1 VAHVEPISDLD
12 GRVLGRAPGLVVT
25 RGRLPD
31 QLFDLLALILGIL
44 FSLRQMDVSMRQ
56 KESFPAVA
64 EADFTRWRD
73 QTRRTYRLGAVACF
87 GKILFDIVFAYLLN
101 HGLPVPFP
109 VKVTLGLSV
118 VVLWMASVGI
128 AVWRTQKNHA
138 LARELGIEARRPSS
152 SNG

>member
-1 VAHVEPISDLD
+1 M
-12 GRVLGRAPGLVVT
+12 
-25 RGRLPD
+25 PD

-44 FSLRQMDVSMRQ
+44 FSLRQMDVSMRL
-56 KESFPAVA
+56 KERYPAVS

-73 QTRRTYRLGAVACF
+73 QTRRTYRIGAAACF

-101 HGLPVPFP
+101 HGLRVPFP
-109 VKVTLGLSV
+109 VTATLGLSV
-118 VVLWMASVGI
+118 VVLWMGLVGV

-138 LARELGIEARRPSS
+138 LARELGIEARRPSA

>member
-1 VAHVEPISDLD
+1 M
-12 GRVLGRAPGLVVT
+12 
-25 RGRLPD
+25 PD

-56 KESFPAVA
+56 KDRYPAVS

-73 QTRRTYRLGAVACF
+73 QTRRTYRLGAMACF
-87 GKILFDIVFAYLLN
+87 GKILFDIVFAYLLT

-118 VVLWMASVGI
+118 VVLWMGLVGL

-138 LARELGIEARRPSS
+138 LARQLGIEARSPSS
-152 SNG
+152 SSS

>member
-1 VAHVEPISDLD
+1 M
-12 GRVLGRAPGLVVT
+12 
-25 RGRLPD
+25 PD

-44 FSLRQMDVSMRQ
+44 FSLRQMDVSMRL
-56 KESFPAVA
+56 KERYPAVS

-73 QTRRTYRLGAVACF
+73 QSRRTYRVGAAACF

-101 HGLPVPFP
+101 HGLRVPFP
-109 VKVTLGLSV
+109 VTVTLGLSV
-118 VVLWMASVGI
+118 VVLWMGLVGF

-138 LARELGIEARRPSS
+138 LARELGIEARRPSA

>member
-1 VAHVEPISDLD
+1 M
-12 GRVLGRAPGLVVT
+12 
-25 RGRLPD
+25 PD

-56 KESFPAVA
+56 KESYPAVS
-64 EADFTRWRD
+64 EADFTRWRE
-73 QTRRTYRLGAVACF
+73 QARRTYRLGTAACF

-101 HGLPVPFP
+101 HGLHLPFP
-109 VKVTLGLSV
+109 VQVTLGLSV
-118 VVLWMASVGI
+118 VVLWMVLVGV

-138 LARELGIEARRPSS
+138 LARQLGIEARRSPSS